1 MEKIHTQV
9 SGLYENNEFIDMP
22 SIDFC
27 TITAT
32 DMDTDNR
39 KELQIDNIKEIC
51 KKHGFNFCFIDDTF
65 GGNGSYFVV
74 YRKLEL
80 ELDVDKF
87 GALRKLACKDYE
99 KRVEYQNIVNQFDPI
114 YIALHECVNELDQY
128 TDLFFDHGQVGNCGV
143 FGSHD
148 INRISYCGGDGT
160 YSWEDILN
168 RWSPMIHNTRSV
180 LSKGVYVLITTQYIK
195 PKIQQSPTLEDF
207 EPKLLEIAKSLIEDL
222 YTVDFETG
230 KRGCDSTDYKAMVI
244 RDKKTKDYRFM
255 LRFSRCWWGQYF
267 VARCMPLCG
276 ESEWVFDWANPTD
289 ALKKAL
295 VSVIK
300 D

>member
-9 SGLYENNEFIDMP
+9 TKLYENNEFNDMP

-27 TITAT
+27 TLTSNYLN
-32 DMDTDNR
+32 TDNR
-39 KELQIDNIKEIC
+39 KELQIDNINEIC
-51 KKHGFNFCFIDDTF
+51 KKHGFNFCFIDSTF
-65 GGNGSYFVV
+65 GGNDSHFIV

-80 ELDVDKF
+80 DVDEF
-87 GALRKLACKDYE
+87 DALRKMACKDYE
-99 KRVEYQNIVNQFDPI
+99 KRKEYWKIDEQFEPI
-114 YIALHECVNELDQY
+114 YLALHKCVNELDQY
-128 TDLFFDHGQVGNCGV
+128 TDLFINYGWHGNCGV

-148 INRISYCGGDGT
+148 IHRISYSGGDHI
-160 YSWEDILN
+160 YSWEGILN
-168 RWSPMIHNTRSV
+168 NWSPMINNTRSV
-180 LSKGVYVLITTQYIK
+180 LSRGVYVLIETHYIK
-195 PKIQQSPTLEDF
+195 PKIQQSPTLEEF
-207 EPKLLEIAKSLIEDL
+207 EPKLLEIAKSLIKDL

-255 LRFSRCWWGQYF
+255 LRFNRCWWGQYF
-267 VARCMPLCG
+267 ITRCTPLCG
-276 ESEWVFDWANPTD
+276 ESEWVFDWENPTD
-289 ALKKAL
+289 AMKKAL

>member
-1 MEKIHTQV
+1 MEKIHTQILK
-9 SGLYENNEFIDMP
+9 SYENNEFGDMP
-22 SIDFC
+22 SLDFS

-51 KKHGFNFCFIDDTF
+51 KKHGFNFCFIDNTF
-65 GGNGSYFVV
+65 GGNGSHFFV
-74 YRKLEL
+74 YRKLA
-80 ELDVDKF
+80 LDADEF
-87 GALRKLACKDYE
+87 DALRKAMRKDE
-99 KRVEYQNIVNQFDPI
+99 RKRDEYWKIKNQFDPI

-128 TDLFFDHGQVGNCGV
+128 TDLFINYGWHGNCGV

-148 INRISYCGGDGT
+148 VNRISYSGGDYI

-168 RWSPMIHNTRSV
+168 SWDPMIHNTRSV
-180 LSKGVYVLITTQYIK
+180 LSRGVYVLIETHYIK
-195 PKIQQSPTLEDF
+195 PKIQQSPTLEEF
-207 EPKLLEIAKSLIEDL
+207 EPKLLEIAKSLIDDL
-222 YTVDFETG
+222 HTVDFETG

-244 RDKKTKDYRFM
+244 RDKKTKDYCFM
-255 LRFSRCWWGQYF
+255 LRFNRCWWGKYYIT
-267 VARCMPLCG
+267 RCSLLSG
-276 ESEWVFDWANPTD
+276 ESKWVFDWENPTD
-289 ALKKAL
+289 AMKKAL